1 MESFLFCSLRAVF
14 KVLRHVRRVSN
25 SQNDQTTQT
34 ITHQSED
41 KRTNPINAQT
51 VERVHRDFNRLE
63 APFFI
68 ESPET
73 TEKDIERSEVSDD
86 THYAPMT
93 LLRRWRWMRS
103 KSDVIILADQVNRI
117 QTQRIACDAS
127 NILM

>member
-1 MESFLFCSLRAVF
+1 MESFVFYSIRAVS

-25 SQNDQTTQT
+25 SPNDQITQIST
-34 ITHQSED
+34 YQNED
-41 KRTNPINAQT
+41 KHTNPRNAQT

-63 APFFI
+63 APFLI

-73 TEKDIERSEVSDD
+73 TEKDIERSELSDD

-103 KSDVIILADQVNRI
+103 KSDVIILADRVNRI